1 MYAIIDVAGQQFK
14 VKKNDQIITPRLDGE
29 IGSQVDIDRV
39 LLLSSDDEVKVGA
52 PYLEGAKVLATIVE
66 HDKADKVIIFKKKR
80 RKGYK
85 VKKGRRQPQTR
96 LKIEDIVV

>member
-14 VKKNDQIITPRLDGE
+14 VKKNDQIVTPRLDGE

-85 VKKGRRQPQTR
+85 VKKGHRQPQTR